1 MEITVKVN
9 YKNEKLQKLRQAAG
23 LSQSQLAEAAGVN
36 VRMYQKYEQGDRD
49 ISKAQLTTLLRI
61 CKALS
66 CKLSDIVTDAE
77 TSELLAEYEILAP
90 HIQGAASAAP
100 YFCILEVKT

>member
-36 VRMYQKYEQGDRD
+36 VRIRTGRPGYK
-49 ISKAQLTTLLRI
+49 
-61 CKALS
+61 
-66 CKLSDIVTDAE
+66 
-77 TSELLAEYEILAP
+77 
-90 HIQGAASAAP
+90 QGAALHAAAD
-100 YFCILEVKT
+100 L

>member
-36 VRMYQKYEQGDRD
+36 VQYEQGDRD

-77 TSELLAEYEILAP
+77 TSELLAEYE
-90 HIQGAASAAP
+90 
-100 YFCILEVKT
+100 K

>member
-36 VRMYQKYEQGDRD
+36 VRNTNRATG
-49 ISKAQLTTLLRI
+49 I
-61 CKALS
+61 
-66 CKLSDIVTDAE
+66 
-77 TSELLAEYEILAP
+77 
-90 HIQGAASAAP
+90 
-100 YFCILEVKT
+100 

>member
-1 MEITVKVN
+1 MEITVKI
-9 YKNEKLQKLRQAAG
+9 EKRNDNLKERRQAAG

-49 ISKAQLTTLLRI
+49 ISKAQLSTLLRI

-77 TSELLAEYEILAP
+77 TSELLAEYE
-90 HIQGAASAAP
+90 
-100 YFCILEVKT
+100 K

>member
-36 VRMYQKYEQGDRD
+36 VRMYQKYEQG
-49 ISKAQLTTLLRI
+49 A
-61 CKALS
+61 
-66 CKLSDIVTDAE
+66 KLVIQEESTDS
-77 TSELLAEYEILAP
+77 TNTPKQPRLCRKW
-90 HIQGAASAAP
+90 Q
-100 YFCILEVKT
+100 

>member
-36 VRMYQKYEQGDRD
+36 VRMYQNTNRATG
-49 ISKAQLTTLLRI
+49 I
-61 CKALS
+61 
-66 CKLSDIVTDAE
+66 
-77 TSELLAEYEILAP
+77 
-90 HIQGAASAAP
+90 
-100 YFCILEVKT
+100 